1 MRLKVNK
8 QQIKLIHNKCSCL
21 INPKCTASVQ
31 SVTKKICIKK
41 IQNQFNDL
49 FFGTQCVIKQ
59 KQLIKNPYFWT
70 LCTWKPPKNKVRNH
84 IC

>member
-21 INPKCTASVQ
+21 IDPKCTASVQ
-31 SVTKKICIKK
+31 SVTKKICIKE

-49 FFGTQCVIKQ
+49 FFWDTMCHKTKTANQ
-59 KQLIKNPYFWT
+59 KSIFLDT
-70 LCTWKPPKNKVRNH
+70 LYLETP
-84 IC
+84 